1 MMYKFVERRS
11 MGFASGNLAAINLFC
26 QDCGIKK
33 GATNMSWQLVDSI
46 WPTPFSTL
54 SSCETDEFFRKLIGY
69 FVDTDENPAC
79 TVCGE
84 IIETEG

>member
-1 MMYKFVERRS
+1 MMYKFVEKRS
-11 MGFASGNLAAINLFC
+11 MGFASGNLAAISLFC
-26 QDCGIKK
+26 QDCGIER
-33 GATNMSWQLVDSI
+33 GAANMSWQLVDSI

-69 FVDTDENPAC
+69 FVDTDENPTC